1 MTDTTE
7 KTPVDLVAID
17 EILAG
22 IDEEKE
28 PMDVCEADGY
38 MTAVLLLK
46 NKPKMHEW
54 IGKVFSTNGMKSTT
68 GDEDTDRKL
77 VKLLKERFSEIEE
90 TLKNSEVLD
99 PAYFE
104 LEDEA
109 GRPIGGPLAIA
120 ALEPFAMGFLEASQ
134 QWPELLES
142 SNPKI
147 AAALMGIFRHL
158 PKHALGEFAATKRD
172 LDRDVPLANLPEALS
187 DLASCVAEI
196 AFEVHG
202 YAIPELDETN
212 TEE

>member
-142 SNPKI
+142 SNPTI
-147 AAALMGIFRHL
+147 AAALRGIFRHL